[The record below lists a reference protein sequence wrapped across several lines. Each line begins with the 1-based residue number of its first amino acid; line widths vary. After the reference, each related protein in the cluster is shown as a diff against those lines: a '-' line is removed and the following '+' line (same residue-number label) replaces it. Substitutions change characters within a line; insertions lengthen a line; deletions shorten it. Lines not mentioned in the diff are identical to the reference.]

1 MKRRKRRKK
10 RTYYCFPAK
19 ALLDQFEEGTWANV
33 IAQALDV
40 SRGTVQRWRDEPAL
54 LSPYQADGLAI
65 KLGLTTRQL
74 KSATA
79 TYPSLGSDLGSLL

>member
-40 SRGTVQRWRDEPAL
+40 SRGTVQRWRAGGTNFTDIE
-54 LSPYQADGLAI
+54 ADMYACRIGLH
-65 KLGLTTRQL
+65 
-74 KSATA
+74 
-79 TYPSLGSDLGSLL
+79 PSNIWSNWA